1 VITNDLLKA
10 YFLLLN
16 LLLLM
21 VVMNAIQLIVPTIV
35 TLTESAL
42 YYVFL
47 SEVFA

>member
-1 VITNDLLKA
+1 VITNDLLEA
-10 YFLLLN
+10 SFLLLN

-21 VVMNAIQLIVPTIV
+21 VVMNAIQLIVPIV
-35 TLTESAL
+35 TLTELLL